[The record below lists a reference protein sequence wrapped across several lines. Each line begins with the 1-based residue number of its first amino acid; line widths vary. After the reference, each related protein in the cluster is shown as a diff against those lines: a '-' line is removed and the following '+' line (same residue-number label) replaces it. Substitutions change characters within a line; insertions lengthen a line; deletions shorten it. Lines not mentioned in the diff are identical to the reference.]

1 MRRGSLYD
9 TQLWY
14 ASNYKLCLQ
23 WYICMI
29 GFWWWTSLKASQATA
44 FPADSALTGHIIS
57 YNLLVTLTTAG
68 WRWGYCLGA
77 SVLKQHWYESWY
89 DSWIWKPYE
98 PATKY
103 GGVCF
108 LLFLH
113 NPGHTIA
120 ALLSNF
126 ELVVIMSRHDL
137 PIIGSIMMLLH
148 QQLSNPQTRKTALE
162 CVMKA

>member
-1 MRRGSLYD
+1 M
-9 TQLWY
+9 
-14 ASNYKLCLQ
+14 
-23 WYICMI
+23 IC
-29 GFWWWTSLKASQATA
+29 
-44 FPADSALTGHIIS
+44 
-57 YNLLVTLTTAG
+57 
-68 WRWGYCLGA
+68 
-77 SVLKQHWYESWY
+77 
-89 DSWIWKPYE
+89 SWIWKPYE

-113 NPGHTIA
+113 NPGQTIA

-126 ELVVIMSRHDL
+126 ELVVIMSRRDL
-137 PIIGSIMMLLH
+137 PIIGSIMMLFY